1 MQREERARVRKKL
14 ITELKF
20 LEGSG
25 KGDGNQKLFIGGVGK
40 VCRTTDYSLYKI

>member
-25 KGDGNQKLFIGGVGK
+25 KGDGNQKTIHRRGGE
-40 VCRTTDYSLYKI
+40 SLQNN